1 MAAFKSAEDLI
12 AIGAYSDGSDPEI
25 DQAKKLMP
33 RIKQLLVQDID
44 QRVAYGEGL
53 EALKALFKA

>member
-1 MAAFKSAEDLI
+1 M
-12 AIGAYSDGSDPEI
+12 

-33 RIKQLLVQDID
+33 RIKQLLIQDID
-44 QRVAYGEGL
+44 QRVVYGEGL